1 MHAPVNNTPLD
12 ILESM
17 SVNDTAAGCP
27 ASALLP
33 GGSNGCITFHAFGG
47 HHVWPFFLELMAIP
61 VTAAVEPAG
70 WYSASDQAAGI
81 PGWTYGPNAS
91 VPVTDAGDHPV
102 SLPGGFENT
111 TGAFYAWIAAHL
123 APTAWDM
130 YEEVGSGAAVS
141 GQYWGNVR
149 YSMVGSGPYY
159 MRDLV
164 PGVSY
169 LLQANPDYQQN
180 PFCTWSGCAPAEGS
194 YVGNVSVTWE
204 TSELPGEE
212 AYAEGTA
219 QFATIPPPSTS
230 LTLQLQQEGKI
241 DLVASQSLTVSAF
254 AFDLDFDL
262 AGEKNLTNYPVTV
275 PSDFFSYTA
284 ARQLFIHSYDYG
296 ATESEIQTSSGIQ
309 YAQPEGGAIPRF
321 LENYYPINISWPS
334 SDANNNSS
342 DLDSAAW
349 WWTEGRDAASPY
361 YDPELAACTASSPC
375 ELPASG
381 QFVTSPA
388 ELSLWTTSV
397 GRITG
402 GAVKVDT
409 FDSGCDVLMCSP
421 APGRNPLPLF
431 DAAWS
436 ADYPDPSDFAE
447 PFYAPNSTYTEG
459 DAVYQQLIGNGPS
472 AEEPFFAL
480 SCRPSGPP
488 TVVTDNG
495 TITSGNLSDLIYWA
509 NVARSGYGIATDC
522 QGAAYREMIEAV
534 PFAEAL
540 PSGPTRAL
548 AYDLI
553 EQIEAGLGLYVWTG
567 QAINVQSLATTIDP
581 MDVPTNPALG
591 TTWYTIA
598 P

>member
-194 YVGNVSVTWE
+194 CRPT
-204 TSELPGEE
+204 TSPLSRFF
-212 AYAEGTA
+212 GTR
-219 QFATIPPPSTS
+219 P
-230 LTLQLQQEGKI
+230 
-241 DLVASQSLTVSAF
+241 
-254 AFDLDFDL
+254 
-262 AGEKNLTNYPVTV
+262 
-275 PSDFFSYTA
+275 
-284 ARQLFIHSYDYG
+284 
-296 ATESEIQTSSGIQ
+296 Q
-309 YAQPEGGAIPRF
+309 YA
-321 LENYYPINISWPS
+321 
-334 SDANNNSS
+334 ANF
-342 DLDSAAW
+342 
-349 WWTEGRDAASPY
+349 R
-361 YDPELAACTASSPC
+361 
-375 ELPASG
+375 
-381 QFVTSPA
+381 
-388 ELSLWTTSV
+388 
-397 GRITG
+397 R
-402 GAVKVDT
+402 
-409 FDSGCDVLMCSP
+409 
-421 APGRNPLPLF
+421 
-431 DAAWS
+431 
-436 ADYPDPSDFAE
+436 
-447 PFYAPNSTYTEG
+447 
-459 DAVYQQLIGNGPS
+459 
-472 AEEPFFAL
+472 
-480 SCRPSGPP
+480 
-488 TVVTDNG
+488 
-495 TITSGNLSDLIYWA
+495 
-509 NVARSGYGIATDC
+509 
-522 QGAAYREMIEAV
+522 
-534 PFAEAL
+534 
-540 PSGPTRAL
+540 
-548 AYDLI
+548 
-553 EQIEAGLGLYVWTG
+553 LGKR
-567 QAINVQSLATTIDP
+567 
-581 MDVPTNPALG
+581 
-591 TTWYTIA
+591 
-598 P
+598 